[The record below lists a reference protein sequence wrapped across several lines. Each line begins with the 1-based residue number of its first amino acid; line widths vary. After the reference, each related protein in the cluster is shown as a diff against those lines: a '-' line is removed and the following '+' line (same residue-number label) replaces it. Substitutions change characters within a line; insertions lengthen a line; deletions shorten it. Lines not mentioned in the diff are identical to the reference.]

1 MKQFFT
7 LIVVLGIMCGMIS
20 TQVQAQCNTSA
31 PSVLAK
37 WDFNSKTAQCNGAVP
52 STKGWLY
59 SQTVPVLAQNQ
70 NTFCPNTNNGCG
82 QALLGSKGFSNTNDF
97 ANALCLSGYWRPGTG
112 PFAVSEGWVPTETVF
127 KPEIGGNIYV
137 EYKLPAGKS
146 GALTSFSLNL
156 IQKQY
161 NGTSIPYEKQGVGV
175 YRNGVLV
182 YNQTQAIAAS
192 NVNGTALTFSF
203 PSTADFSS
211 DGAAE
216 VSWIVV
222 FGLVNRLVENG
233 TMKGKKIGPPV
244 GYDNICLNGT
254 CGGSVPVAAIT
265 PATCGATSPNNDGKI
280 TLANFGATDKYD
292 YVIGAT
298 YTGSQ
303 TYATATAIPAGGVIA
318 NTLPNPASATTYTVR
333 IFNSGGCT
341 TDLQVVLNPTSCPSG
356 ACTKPTAT
364 LTPTPATCTGTS
376 SNSNASIALSG
387 VTNGDK
393 VGISLGGTYSGTA
406 YAAAQTLTGGAYTFS
421 SLPNPNG
428 NQLYTVRVFNA
439 SNDCYQDF
447 PVTLTETN
455 CGCKKIVVQVLSADQ
470 ADPNSTPNNNNTT
483 EDDLATYEVCKSATF
498 IDLKLTKTV
507 SPTNGVT
514 CPVSSDFVWTLT
526 LTNEG
531 TMTATNIQVADKMPL
546 ELIFVSSNAASGT
559 TYNPISGWQ
568 IPSLAANASV
578 TLTITTKA
586 TKAGSFIN
594 CAWVN
599 TAFPLNDPDS
609 TPGNEPTLNEDD
621 DDCATITVTGPNVP
635 TITKEF
641 SPSSAKP
648 GTPVRLTL
656 KINNNETT
664 PITLTSTFVD
674 NLPSSPAQMTVAAN
688 PNVSVN
694 NATPVIAAAG
704 SNLIFIP
711 NGTSLPPGLTQI
723 QVDVTVP
730 AEGIYC
736 NVLVPGALQTSSCST
751 IDTTEACIEFKNAYI
766 AAPLLKKAFAPAMVQ
781 TNQNSTLTI
790 TIENRNSTPITL
802 GQDFKDELPAGLV
815 LAGVATG
822 TCTTISTF
830 SSTNEVGLTSGSTVA
845 PGTCTIIVPVTS
857 ATAGDYC
864 NTIPMNAM
872 IGEVSNGTIMVMT
885 GNEDIAEAC
894 LKVVPNPIFDL
905 ALRKTLAPGQDSIVT
920 LGATV
925 NYKIRLFNQGT
936 VDATNIQVTDYI
948 PTGMSLPTSTQW
960 TAAAGKATLIT
971 PLPLLKAGRDTTLS
985 ISLTVENTATGDLI
999 NRSEISAATGGT
1011 DIDST
1016 PDDNPANDAGGKER
1030 SPSDDSIYGN
1040 GTGNPSEVSAL
1051 SDEDDADPAVV
1062 KVGVVCSTAKM
1073 AVGIVLAPQSIRTQN
1088 DIVAITF
1095 GVVNNGA
1102 TPLSNITFEGTYKL
1116 FKGSVGAPTVLTVT
1130 KSGDVNNDGIMQ
1142 PLESWLFTATM
1153 TNTPYNPGDV
1163 FLICGLAKGL
1173 CGTDTIKAGNAD
1185 LLFTAGV
1192 NMDVEITNDCVKPGE
1207 FVEADLIARLLI
1219 DEDAAQ
1225 NPGTVVVGG
1234 QTITLPK
1241 RRFEARNMRITS
1253 PLLNGGAAFDP
1264 FNPPVGLTIQ
1274 TVTDQGGADG
1284 GRNTT
1289 NILDEADA
1297 VNTARKPCS
1306 ALGQND
1312 VNCDFPDWVFKVK
1325 IQVPANYTGDKFVV
1339 EAKDDFDLYES
1350 KEDPAGSGTF
1360 TAFSSIG
1367 AATESDKDTINIKP
1381 NAGSDQTLACS
1392 NGSLPAT
1399 AQLTGTPANGTWTAL
1414 AANPAG
1420 MTVSSAGLVT
1430 ISNAD
1435 AQGKSYGFVY
1445 TLNGCKDTLQI
1456 TAAVCPPVYAP
1467 CTNTIGGT
1475 VFNDFNNNGV
1485 FNTTDSLGV
1494 PDVKVYAYNCDGV
1507 KIDSTSTNNKGRYTL
1522 TWVTAADGLV
1532 RIEFDRSTFPS
1543 WAKPTQNGTDG
1554 RTDVQFVQ
1562 APNCTV
1568 DLGLISTHDYCQNN
1582 PRLVAACFV
1591 NGTANATTTPQEVLV
1606 SFAYLASGASAA
1618 ITSEAVK
1625 NHIGSVW
1632 GLAYSRSDKKIYSA
1646 TFLKRHVG
1654 IKGNLG
1660 DIYATSLGSPS
1671 DGTLFTTIPNTGTI
1685 PTDAT
1690 RGVGAVG
1697 GQSLDVDAFG
1707 KVGRVGLG
1715 GLSLSED
1722 EKTLYTVNLFEKKLY
1737 AIDMATKAA
1746 TSFTIPTICDLT
1758 KGQQVPFAVRV
1769 WRGKVYVG
1777 IVCDASIS
1785 KSRAD
1790 LKSHVLVFDPASA
1803 AFEASPVLSV
1813 NMDYFKGIAWNN
1825 TGYTYA
1831 GQSAAAL
1838 TNRWYP
1844 WVDTYSTTD
1853 LMVFKQAGDARD
1865 LICHPTPVLSD
1876 IEFDAKGNM
1885 ILGFMDRI
1893 GHQVGDANKTPTNV
1907 EEAGIVGGD
1916 ILKAFITSTGT
1927 WNIEST
1933 IASGGEFFTGDNYL
1947 NDHVETSQGGVY
1959 YSVQDNL
1966 VALTAM
1972 DPINYTSG
1980 GIIYLSNTTGAQTQQ
1995 GLQLYRTNTPS
2006 YFGKSNGLSDVT
2018 VECNPLPI
2026 QIGNRVW
2033 VDTDKDGVQDPC
2045 EKALKDVNVALYKG
2059 ATKIA
2064 TTKTDANGEYYFSSK
2079 SKLGAAW
2086 TGTGADTTLLP
2097 DVAYKLAFGE
2107 GQTTAGKLTVAG
2119 LGLFELT
2126 AKDATASNGND
2137 QNDSD
2142 AEVVSGVFCIN
2153 LTTETAGSNH
2163 TFDVGFFCVT
2173 PPIGNVTAITPA
2185 TCTGATANNNGKVEL
2200 LSAPAGYDK
2209 FRTTLGTTW
2218 SSDTTYATATA
2229 IGTTFPLVLRGSIPN
2244 TGSQVTI
2251 RFYAGEC
2258 CYKDTTVTVG
2268 VSTCNAC
2275 VKPVAV
2281 VTPKTQT
2288 ICSGATAAAYAAT
2301 PSTGV
2306 EYKWFGPLTDT
2317 TGAFGTAISGQTNAS
2332 FTPTGTALTISG
2344 TKYFA
2349 VIVNTTGN
2357 TICSDTAFVQLI
2369 VNPKPTAVN
2378 FAAASACV
2386 GAEITYPDPAT
2397 TNGTWTGPGVTD
2409 TGTGATVNTTTA
2421 LTQLSATAPRTFYI
2435 YYTQTTSGCTQ
2446 KDSAEIT
2453 VKARPVVTIT
2463 GPTTVCET
2471 SLPVTFTGSP
2481 AGGTFTL
2488 PSGFPAGAAT
2498 QNGSTLTLN
2507 PGFNIASLT
2516 FSYSY
2521 TDATT
2526 NCSASASHSITVNPK
2541 PNAGQDQTLACANP
2555 ATNTLTTSATLS
2567 PSPAGGTWAQLGTT
2581 PASATISGNSVSGMT
2596 VAGTYQF
2603 IYTTAAG
2610 CKDTVA
2616 VIVQPCAGCVKPN
2629 AGPDAAAVCQPT
2641 STSKLTAVTAGGT
2654 WAPIGSPANPAVTSI
2669 DANGNITG
2677 LVSAGI
2683 YKYVYSVTSGGQ
2695 TCTDT
2700 AQVEVKAKP
2709 VIADGSAT
2717 ICAGESV
2724 DLTSKITGYASLLSP
2739 VWTVSTANGTVVTT
2753 PSSVK
2758 PTGTTTYI
2766 LVAQNAAGCKD
2777 TAQVVV
2783 TVNPK
2788 PNAGQDQTLVCAN
2801 GSVPSSV
2808 QLSAT
2813 PTGGT
2818 WSALVS
2824 NPTGATVSSSG
2835 LVSITNATAQGKS
2848 FDFVYSVNGCLD
2860 TIRVIVP
2867 VCSAPCVESSVTLTD
2882 SPVCSQD
2889 VQTYSFT
2896 FSVTNKLGIVK
2907 VDKGTLTGNNPY
2919 TVSGIPSGQSVKITD
2934 SLSAICKSDTT
2945 IVGPNCN
2952 CNPPVPVLLAS
2963 SMTACIGD
2971 TFPTLKATVVGLA
2984 TVEWFS
2990 QSTGG
2995 AVLFTGLN
3003 YKPSGTVAANT
3014 IYYAQARSTDPT
3026 CLTAVS
3032 TSRVPVTINAQNCL
3046 VEVDLAL
3053 KKLISK
3059 KIAQVGEEL
3068 TYTIKVYNQ
3077 SANGATNVA
3086 VTDTLPT
3093 AVQYVANSFAPNRG
3107 TATLTGNVINWSIGN
3122 IAANVDTVTL
3132 TYRVKVLQPGLYF
3145 NKAEITSAGEKDV
3158 DSTPGNNQDAEDDLD
3173 RQCFTVPIPLCSG
3186 SKVEVSIGTNYT
3198 GVKWFKD
3205 GQELTALA
3213 GQHVVL
3219 LDAVGNYTYTATNGG
3234 CPTGGCCPI
3243 IIQAGTNCCSDQLC
3257 VPFTTRKIKK

>member
-20 TQVQAQCNTSA
+20 TQVQAQCNSSA

-37 WDFNSKTAQCNGAVP
+37 WDFNSGTAQCNGAVP

-59 SQTVPVLAQNQ
+59 KQTVPILAQNK
-70 NTFCPNTNNGCG
+70 NTFCPNSNSGCG

-97 ANALCLSGYWRPGTG
+97 ANALCLSGYWRPGTNQY
-112 PFAVSEGWVPTETVF
+112 AVSEGWKPKDTVF

-146 GALTSFSLNL
+146 GTLTSFSVKL

-182 YNQTQAIAAS
+182 YNQTQNVAAS
-192 NVNGTALTFSF
+192 NVNGTPFTFSF
-203 PSTADFSS
+203 PNTADFIS
-211 DGAAE
+211 DGSAE
-216 VSWIVV
+216 VTWTVV
-222 FGLVNRLVENG
+222 FGLVNRLIENG
-233 TMKGKKIGPPV
+233 SWGSVKVGPV
-244 GYDNICLNGT
+244 IGYDDICLNGT
-254 CGGSVPVAAIT
+254 CGGGGPVPVAAIT

-280 TLANFGATDKYD
+280 TLSNFGATDKYD
-292 YVIGAT
+292 YVIGTT

-318 NTLPNPASATTYTVR
+318 SALPNPASATTYTVR
-333 IFNSGGCT
+333 VFNSGGCT

-356 ACTKPTAT
+356 VCTKPTAT

-376 SNSNASIALSG
+376 SNSNANIAITS

-406 YAAAQTLTGGAYTFS
+406 YAAAQTLTGGAFTFS

-447 PVTLTETN
+447 PVTLAETD
-455 CGCKKIVVQVLSADQ
+455 CGCKKMVVQVLSSDQ
-470 ADPNSTPNNNNTT
+470 ADPNSTPNNNNTS
-483 EDDLATYEVCKSATF
+483 EDDLATYEVCKSPTF

-507 SPTNGVT
+507 NPTNGVT

-531 TMTATNIQVADKMPL
+531 TMTATNIQVVDNMPL
-546 ELIFVSSNAASGT
+546 ELLVLGSNPASGT
-559 TYNPISGWQ
+559 TYNPIGGW
-568 IPSLAANASV
+568 IVPSLAANASV

-586 TKAGSFIN
+586 TKAGSFTN

-609 TPGNEPTLNEDD
+609 TPGNAPALNEDD

-674 NLPSSPAQMTVAAN
+674 NLPSSPAQMTVASN

-704 SNLIFIP
+704 SNVIFIP

-723 QVDVTVP
+723 QVDVIVP

-736 NVLVPGALQTSSCST
+736 NKLVPGALQTSSCST
-751 IDTTEACIEFKNAYI
+751 IDTTEACIEFKNSYI

-802 GQDFKDELPAGLV
+802 GQDFKDELPAGVV

-822 TCTTISTF
+822 TCATISTF
-830 SSTNEVGLTSGSTVA
+830 SSTNEVGLTSGSTIA
-845 PGTCTIIVPVTS
+845 PGTCTITVPVTS

-894 LKVVPNPIFDL
+894 LKVVASPIFDL
-905 ALRKTLAPGQDSIVT
+905 ALRKTLAAGQDSVVT

-925 NYKIRLFNQGT
+925 NYNIRVFNQGT
-936 VDATNIQVTDYI
+936 VDATNIQITDYI

-960 TAAAGKATLIT
+960 TATAGKATLVT

-1062 KVGVVCSTAKM
+1062 KAGNLCATAKM
-1073 AVGIVLAPQSIRTQN
+1073 AVGIILAPQSIRTQN
-1088 DIVAITF
+1088 DIVSVTF
-1095 GVVNNGA
+1095 GVVNNGS
-1102 TPLSNITFEGTYKL
+1102 TPLSNVTFEGTYKL
-1116 FKGSVGAPTVLTVT
+1116 FKGSVGAPNVLTVT

-1163 FLICGLAKGL
+1163 FLICGFAKAL
-1173 CGTDTIKAGNAD
+1173 CGTDTVKAGNAD

-1225 NPGTVVVGG
+1225 NPGTANVGG
-1234 QTITLPK
+1234 ITITLPK

-1253 PLLNGGAAFDP
+1253 PLLNGGTAFDP

-1284 GRNTT
+1284 GRNTS
-1289 NILDEADA
+1289 NILDEGDA

-1325 IQVPANYTGDKFVV
+1325 IQVPANYTGDKFIV
-1339 EAKDDFDLYES
+1339 EAQDQFDLYEA

-1360 TAFSSIG
+1360 TAFSSLG

-1381 NAGSDQTLACS
+1381 NAGPDQTLACS

-1399 AQLTGTPANGTWTAL
+1399 IQLTGTPANGTWAAL
-1414 AANPAG
+1414 ASNPAG
-1420 MTVSSAGLVT
+1420 MSVSNAGLVT
-1430 ISNAD
+1430 ITNAD
-1435 AQGKSYGFVY
+1435 AQGKSYSFVY

-1456 TAAVCPPVYAP
+1456 TAAVC
-1467 CTNTIGGT
+1467 
-1475 VFNDFNNNGV
+1475 
-1485 FNTTDSLGV
+1485 
-1494 PDVKVYAYNCDGV
+1494 
-1507 KIDSTSTNNKGRYTL
+1507 
-1522 TWVTAADGLV
+1522 
-1532 RIEFDRSTFPS
+1532 
-1543 WAKPTQNGTDG
+1543 
-1554 RTDVQFVQ
+1554 
-1562 APNCTV
+1562 
-1568 DLGLISTHDYCQNN
+1568 
-1582 PRLVAACFV
+1582 
-1591 NGTANATTTPQEVLV
+1591 
-1606 SFAYLASGASAA
+1606 
-1618 ITSEAVK
+1618 
-1625 NHIGSVW
+1625 
-1632 GLAYSRSDKKIYSA
+1632 
-1646 TFLKRHVG
+1646 
-1654 IKGNLG
+1654 
-1660 DIYATSLGSPS
+1660 
-1671 DGTLFTTIPNTGTI
+1671 
-1685 PTDAT
+1685 
-1690 RGVGAVG
+1690 
-1697 GQSLDVDAFG
+1697 
-1707 KVGRVGLG
+1707 
-1715 GLSLSED
+1715 
-1722 EKTLYTVNLFEKKLY
+1722 
-1737 AIDMATKAA
+1737 
-1746 TSFTIPTICDLT
+1746 
-1758 KGQQVPFAVRV
+1758 
-1769 WRGKVYVG
+1769 
-1777 IVCDASIS
+1777 
-1785 KSRAD
+1785 
-1790 LKSHVLVFDPASA
+1790 
-1803 AFEASPVLSV
+1803 
-1813 NMDYFKGIAWNN
+1813 
-1825 TGYTYA
+1825 
-1831 GQSAAAL
+1831 
-1838 TNRWYP
+1838 
-1844 WVDTYSTTD
+1844 
-1853 LMVFKQAGDARD
+1853 
-1865 LICHPTPVLSD
+1865 
-1876 IEFDAKGNM
+1876 
-1885 ILGFMDRI
+1885 
-1893 GHQVGDANKTPTNV
+1893 
-1907 EEAGIVGGD
+1907 
-1916 ILKAFITSTGT
+1916 
-1927 WNIEST
+1927 
-1933 IASGGEFFTGDNYL
+1933 
-1947 NDHVETSQGGVY
+1947 
-1959 YSVQDNL
+1959 
-1966 VALTAM
+1966 
-1972 DPINYTSG
+1972 
-1980 GIIYLSNTTGAQTQQ
+1980 
-1995 GLQLYRTNTPS
+1995 
-2006 YFGKSNGLSDVT
+2006 
-2018 VECNPLPI
+2018 
-2026 QIGNRVW
+2026 
-2033 VDTDKDGVQDPC
+2033 
-2045 EKALKDVNVALYKG
+2045 
-2059 ATKIA
+2059 
-2064 TTKTDANGEYYFSSK
+2064 
-2079 SKLGAAW
+2079 
-2086 TGTGADTTLLP
+2086 
-2097 DVAYKLAFGE
+2097 
-2107 GQTTAGKLTVAG
+2107 
-2119 LGLFELT
+2119 
-2126 AKDATASNGND
+2126 
-2137 QNDSD
+2137 
-2142 AEVVSGVFCIN
+2142 
-2153 LTTETAGSNH
+2153 
-2163 TFDVGFFCVT
+2163 
-2173 PPIGNVTAITPA
+2173 
-2185 TCTGATANNNGKVEL
+2185 
-2200 LSAPAGYDK
+2200 
-2209 FRTTLGTTW
+2209 
-2218 SSDTTYATATA
+2218 
-2229 IGTTFPLVLRGSIPN
+2229 
-2244 TGSQVTI
+2244 
-2251 RFYAGEC
+2251 
-2258 CYKDTTVTVG
+2258 
-2268 VSTCNAC
+2268 C
-2275 VKPVAV
+2275 VKPVAAV
-2281 VTPKTQT
+2281 SPKTQT
-2288 ICSGATAAAYAAT
+2288 ICSGATASAYAAT

-2332 FTPTGTALTISG
+2332 FTPSGTALTITG

-2357 TICSDTAFVQLI
+2357 TTCSDTAFVQLI
-2369 VNPKPTAVN
+2369 VNPKPTPVN
-2378 FAAASACV
+2378 FAAASVCV
-2386 GAEITYPDPAT
+2386 GAEVTYPDPSG

-2409 TGTGATVNTTTA
+2409 TGTEATVNTTTA
-2421 LTQLSATAPRTFYI
+2421 LTQLAATAPKTFYI
-2435 YYTQTTSGCTQ
+2435 YYTQTTAGCTQ

-2453 VKARPVVTIT
+2453 VKARPVVTIS

-2471 SLPVTFTGSP
+2471 GLPVNFTGSP

-2488 PSGFPAGAAT
+2488 PQGFPAGAAT

-2526 NCSASASHSITVNPK
+2526 SCSASASHSITVNPK

-2555 ATNTLTTSATLS
+2555 TTNTLTTSTTLS
-2567 PSPAGGTWAQLGTT
+2567 PSPGGGTWAQLGTT
-2581 PASATISGNSVSGMT
+2581 PVAATISGNSVSGMT

-2603 IYTTAAG
+2603 IYTTTAG

-2641 STSKLTAVTAGGT
+2641 STSKLTAVTSGGM
-2654 WAPIGSPANPAVTSI
+2654 WAPIGSPANPSAASI
-2669 DANGNITG
+2669 DASGNITG
-2677 LVSAGI
+2677 LSAAGI
-2683 YKYVYSVTSGGQ
+2683 YKFVYSVTSGGQ

-2724 DLTSKITGYASLLSP
+2724 DLISKIVNYNTYQGQ
-2739 VWTVSTANGTVVTT
+2739 VWTVGTANGTVVTTPSSVKPTGTTTYVLVAQNAAGCKDTAQVVVTVNPKPNAGQDQTLACANPTTNTLTTSTTLSPSPAGGTWAQLGTTPVAATISGNSVSGMTVAGTYQFIYTTTAGCKDTVAVIVQPCAGCVKPNAGPDAAAVCQPTSTSKLTAVTSGGTWAPIGSPANPSSASIDASGNITGLSAAGIYKFVYSVTSGGQTCTDTAQVEVKAKPVIADGSATICAGESVDLISKIVNYNTYQGQVWTVGTANGTVVTT

-2788 PNAGQDQTLVCAN
+2788 PNAGQDQTLACANPTTNTLTTSTTLSPSPAGGTWAQLGTTPVAATISGNSVSGMTVAGTYQFIYTTTAGCKDTVAVIVQPCAVCTKPNAGNDQTLVCGSGGVSPTTATLAPVTTGGVWSVMASNPAVATISGNAVSGMTAVGTYKFIYSITSGGQTCTDTVQVVVPTCVQEPVACTMSMTATPGSCIPATGTYTLTGKLTLSNPPTSGTLTVSVGGVEQVFSAPFTSPINYTLSGLPSDGQAQVVTAAFSADGACKSSLTYSAPANCKTNPCTTTLTAVPAACNPTTGLYELN
-2801 GSVPSSV
+2801 GSVSFTNAPTTGTMTVTVDGQSQVFNAPFTSPQAYNIKNLMSDGSGHLV
-2808 QLSAT
+2808 TVKFSADGSCVGSAT
-2813 PTGGT
+2813 YTAPANCRTNECGVSVTAIPGNCIPASNTYSVSGIITVANAPATGTMTVTVGGKSQVFT
-2818 WSALVS
+2818 APFSASQTYSL
-2824 NPTGATVSSSG
+2824 AG
-2835 LVSITNATAQGKS
+2835 LVSDGAQHQVKVSFSATSICSATATYKAPQNCSTTQQCAINVSVEGTLCNTTTGSYTLNGVVNFVSAPTTGTLTIVAAGKTLTFNAPFSSPMS
-2848 FDFVYSVNGCLD
+2848 FSLTGLTGAGNQTVTASFSASS
-2860 TIRVIVP
+2860 
-2867 VCSAPCVESSVTLTD
+2867 CSATTTYAQPNCGCVPSNPAVLVSSVT
-2882 SPVCSQD
+2882 
-2889 VQTYSFT
+2889 
-2896 FSVTNKLGIVK
+2896 
-2907 VDKGTLTGNNPY
+2907 
-2919 TVSGIPSGQSVKITD
+2919 
-2934 SLSAICKSDTT
+2934 
-2945 IVGPNCN
+2945 
-2952 CNPPVPVLLAS
+2952 
-2963 SMTACIGD
+2963 ACLND
-2971 TFPTLKATVVGLA
+2971 TFPTLRATVIGQA
-2984 TVEWFS
+2984 TIDWFTLPS
-2990 QSTGG
+2990 GG
-2995 AVLFTGLN
+2995 APVAVGTTSF
-3003 YKPSGTVAANT
+3003 KPAGNVTGTVT
-3014 IYYAQARSTDPT
+3014 FYVQARSTNGT
-3026 CLTAVS
+3026 CAGEVS
-3032 TSRVPVTINAQNCL
+3032 ERIPVTVTAQNCL
-3046 VEVDLAL
+3046 VEIDLAL

-3077 SANGATNVA
+3077 SGNAATNVA

-3093 AVQYVANSFAPNRG
+3093 AVQFVANSFAASRG
-3107 TATLTGNVINWSIGN
+3107 SATLTGNIINWSIGN
-3122 IAANVDTVTL
+3122 IAANGDTVTL

-3198 GVKWFKD
+3198 GVRWFKD
-3205 GQELTALA
+3205 GQELTTLA